1 MENTLSIQYECVPET
16 GSTNTDLLNRAKK
29 EILSAIVVRRA
40 INQTNARGTR
50 GRHWDGGDHCLMF
63 SVAVPIGRDL
73 REISGVTLAI
83 GTEVVESLRKQGV
96 KAEVKWPNDI
106 LLNGKKLA
114 GILVETTKSPDHRFV
129 LVVGIGLN
137 LKDSL
142 RDDGYGRA
150 SLADALPL
158 CDIEKPDFW
167 LKLLSSAVVFAI
179 NNVRSEGLKRT
190 QALWDTI
197 AAYKNQTVTVLEE
210 GCEPYDALVL
220 GIDETGHLL
229 VRANQEIKVLQS
241 GSISIRSKKK

>member
-1 MENTLSIQYECVPET
+1 MENTLTTEYECVLET

-29 EILSAIVVRRA
+29 EVLSSVVVRRA
-40 INQTNARGTR
+40 IKQTNARGTR
-50 GRHWDGGDHCLMF
+50 GRRWDAGDNCLMF
-63 SVAVPIGRDL
+63 SVAVSIGRDL

-83 GTEVVESLRKQGV
+83 GVEVVERLRKQGV
-96 KAEVKWPNDI
+96 KAEVKWPNDV

-114 GILVETTKSPDHRFV
+114 GILVETTKSPDHHFV

-137 LKDSL
+137 LNNVL
-142 RDDGYGRA
+142 RHDGYGRA
-150 SLADALPL
+150 CLADVLPL
-158 CDIEKPDFW
+158 CDVEKTGFW
-167 LKLLSSAVVFAI
+167 LKLLSSGVVFAI

-197 AAYKNQTVTVLEE
+197 AAYKNQTVSVLEE

-241 GSISIRSKKK
+241 GSISIRSKK